1 MKGVDI
7 VIEKQRLI
15 FSGYLWTTFTCSWNG
30 RCMRNYHSNLQIP
43 EILVSGN
50 NYSDVL
56 LDDRKDAL
64 CFFDVLSERTE
75 NTANVDIYFAV
86 NLLKLYPLVSERATE
101 YALSDVVRW
110 IRSGGLFTIK
120 SIHDGYEAWSN
131 WGMVKK
137 EDNMQPFYLFKIK
150 TSVEYVLNC

>member
-1 MKGVDI
+1 MKGIDI

-30 RCMRNYHSNLQIP
+30 RCMRNYHQNLQIP

-75 NTANVDIYFAV
+75 NTANVDLYFAV
-86 NLLKLYPLVSERATE
+86 NLLKLYPTITERATE

-110 IRSGGLFTIK
+110 IHQEGCLQLNRFTMVMNPGQIGEWLRKKIICSLFTC
-120 SIHDGYEAWSN
+120 
-131 WGMVKK
+131 
-137 EDNMQPFYLFKIK
+137 LR
-150 TSVEYVLNC
+150 